1 MVAIFTECLHCMPGN
16 TVPLNLNKSMM
27 YLLAILQMGKLSFRK
42 FKPQKVTQ
50 LVSEEGMLG
59 LNPDPTKKVPL
70 TSPVP
75 I

>member
-1 MVAIFTECLHCMPGN
+1 MPGN